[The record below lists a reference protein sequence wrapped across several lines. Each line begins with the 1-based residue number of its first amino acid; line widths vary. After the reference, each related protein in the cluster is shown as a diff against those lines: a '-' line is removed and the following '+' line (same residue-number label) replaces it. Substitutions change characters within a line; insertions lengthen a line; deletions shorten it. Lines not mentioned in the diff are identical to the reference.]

1 MSPASHFVATITV
14 ILEDVEPQ
22 VRRKLIVPL
31 NLRMDRLHIVLQIA
45 FGWTDSHLYEFR
57 YQDIGWGVP
66 DHDFGT
72 DLRDASKATLLRV
85 LQETNARAITYL
97 YDFGDGWEHT
107 IRINFICEPEP
118 GALYPQLILAEGR
131 TPPEDIGG
139 PPGFELF
146 LEAINDPS
154 HDDHAEMREWYLEN
168 GFDPRLVDVD
178 AIEGELKRYARKW
191 NPKAKAK

>member
-1 MSPASHFVATITV
+1 MSSASHFVATITV

-22 VRRKLIVPL
+22 VRRKLVVPL

-72 DLRDASKATLLRV
+72 DLRDASKATLLKV
-85 LQETNARAITYL
+85 LQETNPRAITYL

-107 IRINFICEPEP
+107 IRINHISEPEP
-118 GALYPQLILAEGR
+118 GALYPELILAEGR

-139 PPGFELF
+139 PPGYELF
-146 LEAINDPS
+146 LEAINDPN
-154 HDDHAEMREWYLEN
+154 HEEHAEMREWYLED
-168 GFDPRLVDVD
+168 GFNPRLVDVE
-178 AIEGELKRYARKW
+178 AIEGQLKRYARRWKPK
-191 NPKAKAK
+191 PKAK

>member
-107 IRINFICEPEP
+107 IRINFISEPEP

-139 PPGFELF
+139 PPGYELF
-146 LEAINDPS
+146 LEAINDPN
-154 HDDHAEMREWYLEN
+154 HEEHAEIREWYLEDS
-168 GFDPRLVDVD
+168 FDPRLVDVEV
-178 AIEGELKRYARKW
+178 IEGEFKRYARRWKPK
-191 NPKAKAK
+191 PKAK

>member
-1 MSPASHFVATITV
+1 MSPASHFVATLTV

-66 DHDFGT
+66 DPDFGS
-72 DLRDASKATLLRV
+72 DIRDASRETLLKV

-107 IRINFICEPEP
+107 IRINHISEPEP
-118 GALYPQLILAEGR
+118 GALYPQLIMAEGR

-139 PPGFELF
+139 PPGYELF
-146 LEAINDPS
+146 LQAINDPR
-154 HDDHAEMREWYLEN
+154 HEDHAEMREWYL
-168 GFDPRLVDVD
+168 GDRFDPRQVEVE
-178 AIEGELKRYARKW
+178 AIEGELRRYARRWKSR
-191 NPKAKAK
+191 AKAK